1 MLYRFHIE
9 FSNIDRGIYESLD
22 FRLAQHPSESLPYL
36 LTRALAFCLSYQEN
50 LEFSAKGLGDPD
62 GPALQVQGVNGP
74 IDIWIEIGNPT
85 ARKLHKANK
94 IARQLI
100 IYTYKSVDVLIAD
113 LKGNDVHKAHEIQ
126 IYGLDPKV
134 LLELE
139 KVLEKNNKW
148 AVMVQDGRLSI
159 EVGGNSFSF
168 ELKKRTTK
176 D

>member
-1 MLYRFHIE
+1 
-9 FSNIDRGIYESLD
+9 
-22 FRLAQHPSESLPYL
+22 
-36 LTRALAFCLSYQEN
+36 
-50 LEFSAKGLGDPD
+50 
-62 GPALQVQGVNGP
+62 
-74 IDIWIEIGNPT
+74 
-85 ARKLHKANK
+85 
-94 IARQLI
+94 
-100 IYTYKSVDVLIAD
+100 

-168 ELKKRTTK
+168 ELKMRTTK